1 MSKLTNRKLTALLLA
16 LGLLS
21 VSSASDAGLIRMAG
35 STTATAPARTGSTA
49 LVSDTVQLN
58 DLFPTVS
65 ADLLVHDGDAPDVQV
80 VFAGSSQ
87 CDWAHEDCWG
97 EYVPGEHVILEG
109 AIYGGNTQ
117 TANLTFEFSIK
128 DMTTFATVLQYT
140 EASSETS
147 IGTFY
152 SDYTTPGN
160 PCVGVHF
167 YAVDSGAC
175 QAFSIDVEI
184 PTSLAANTFYNTQWH
199 AQWNAPSGMHYVF
212 TNAEGSGAIVE
223 DIQPHVEG
231 RSHHLRIMRV
241 APVPESPA
249 LPLIVLF
256 GLGLYGMRRNSYLQE

>member
-175 QAFSIDVEI
+175 QAFLS
-184 PTSLAANTFYNTQWH
+184 TSRFQLVWQPILSTT
-199 AQWNAPSGMHYVF
+199 PSGMP
-212 TNAEGSGAIVE
+212 SGTRLLE
-223 DIQPHVEG
+223 CTMCLPT
-231 RSHHLRIMRV
+231 LKV
-241 APVPESPA
+241 AVRLSKIFSPMWKA
-249 LPLIVLF
+249 GHITCA
-256 GLGLYGMRRNSYLQE
+256 